1 MTLYNLRKKKAAA
14 AKPSYPQT
22 RELFLLVR
30 QVLADQRGV
39 ADPSM
44 LMDADVGRTLH
55 YDYKYTHQWR
65 FGKKRMFDASELEEL
80 SDTTGIPY
88 DILRKVAIGTW
99 TAEDA
104 WTVIKRRRSGKFR
117 RVHKTVEAGGV
128 SIEIDAEI
136 DPAREPELSEAC
148 ARLTEMLKKRLDD
161 PAALADER
169 KAEIARFEA
178 FVEQM
183 RLPRVSFYRKPKG

>member
-1 MTLYNLRKKKAAA
+1 MTLYNLKKKKAAA
-14 AKPSYPQT
+14 TQPSYPQT

-39 ADPSM
+39 ADPST
-44 LMDADVGRTLH
+44 LMDADVGRTLG

-65 FGKKRMFDASELEEL
+65 FGKKRLFDVSELEEL
-80 SDTTGIPY
+80 SETTGIPY
-88 DILRKVAIGTW
+88 DIVRKVAIGTW
-99 TAEDA
+99 TADEA
-104 WTVIKRRRSGKFR
+104 WTAIKRRRAGKLR

-128 SIEIDAEI
+128 SIEIEAEI
-136 DPAREPELSEAC
+136 DASREAELNEAC
-148 ARLTEMLKKRLDD
+148 ARLTEMLKKRLAD
-161 PAALADER
+161 PEALAAER

-183 RLPRVSFYRKPKG
+183 RLPG